1 MYVTILKALRK
12 SAVNTFVYV
21 YLTQHF
27 STLLVNGAGFFPHR
41 TPIII
46 MDPDLR
52 KHVL

>member
-27 STLLVNGAGFFPHR
+27 STLLVNGAGFFPIEHLLSLW
-41 TPIII
+41 ILI
-46 MDPDLR
+46 
-52 KHVL
+52 